1 MRNSSKNEYNNT
13 HSPSS
18 SLLFVCRQHSCD
30 SSWID
35 RDYYMYL
42 LELVI
47 ADLLYCLLSLLSASL
62 SSLSGGSLNEV
73 IID

>member
-1 MRNSSKNEYNNT
+1 MNTITLTHRVPHYSLCVVNT
-13 HSPSS
+13 HVIPPE
-18 SLLFVCRQHSCD
+18 LTVILYV
-30 SSWID
+30 
-35 RDYYMYL
+35 

-47 ADLLYCLLSLLSASL
+47 AHLLYCLLSLLSASL